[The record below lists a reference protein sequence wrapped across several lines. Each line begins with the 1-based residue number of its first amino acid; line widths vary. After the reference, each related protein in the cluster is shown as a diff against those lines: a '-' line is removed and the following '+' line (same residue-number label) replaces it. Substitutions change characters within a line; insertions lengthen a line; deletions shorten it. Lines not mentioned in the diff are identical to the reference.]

1 MCEGFLVCFFF
12 SLSNSRAFY
21 DGGGL
26 YDDSLV
32 LQGQGMYSVC
42 LLIINLFA

>member
-1 MCEGFLVCFFF
+1 MLFFF
-12 SLSNSRAFY
+12 LSNSRVFY

-26 YDDSLV
+26 YDDCLV
-32 LQGQGMYSVC
+32 LQGQGMYSAC